1 VRAAEPSR
9 KPKGAGVSRVYSE
22 SIVIDGL
29 EVANWSRAVFEDM
42 HGAGITAANCTCCIW
57 EGFEGAM
64 QNIASFKRWFREHDD
79 LIRPVHTVT
88 DIEAAKQE
96 GRVGII
102 LGWQNISG
110 IEDQLGFLAL
120 FKELGVGIIQLAYNT
135 QNFVG
140 AGCYESRDPG
150 LSDFGREAIAELN
163 EVGILI
169 DLSHVGPATT
179 GDTIECSRK
188 PVVFSHTCPAALHAH
203 PRNKTDEEM
212 RRVAD
217 LGGLVGVTPY
227 PWFLKAGPAAT
238 LDDYAE
244 ALEHTLNVVGED
256 HVGIG
261 TDFTDGHPEEF
272 FEWIM
277 RDKGYARRLIPESAQ
292 TIAGLSFPQGVA
304 GIRDFPKIAER
315 LEARGWP
322 DERIRKVLGGN
333 WFRVLAEV
341 WPHQA
346 ADRS

>member
-1 VRAAEPSR
+1 
-9 KPKGAGVSRVYSE
+9 VSPVYSD

-42 HGAGITAANCTCCIW
+42 HSAGITAANCTCCIW

-64 QNIASFKRWFREHDD
+64 ENVAAFKRWFRDHDD
-79 LIRPVHTVT
+79 ILRPVYTVA

-110 IEDQLGFLAL
+110 IEDKLGFLAL
-120 FKELGVGIIQLAYNT
+120 FKQLGVGIIQLAYNT

-140 AGCYESRDPG
+140 AGCYESQDPG
-150 LSDFGREAIAELN
+150 LSDFGREVIAELN
-163 EVGILI
+163 AVGIVI
-169 DLSHVGPATT
+169 DLSHVGPTT
-179 GDTIECSRK
+179 TRDAIECSGK

-203 PRNKTDEEM
+203 PRNKSDEEM
-212 RRVAD
+212 RGVAE
-217 LGGLVGVTPY
+217 LGGLVGVTLY
-227 PWFLKAGPAAT
+227 PWFLRAGAAAT

-244 ALEHTLNVVGED
+244 ALEYTLNLVGED

-272 FEWIM
+272 FEWIL
-277 RDKGYARRLIPESAQ
+277 RDKGYARRLVPESAQ
-292 TIAGLSFPQGVA
+292 TVAGLSFPQDVS
-304 GIRDFPKIAER
+304 GIRDFPKIVER

-322 DERIRKVLGGN
+322 EDRIRKVVGGN
-333 WFRVLAEV
+333 WYRVLGEV
-341 WPHQA
+341 WPG
-346 ADRS
+346 